1 MKTMYLNVIWEI
13 RHHKYVFCAES
24 LEKCFKEISAA
35 IACILIRKYAFLAG
49 VIYSACIK
57 IVMKYVSLLTDEI
70 AVRQKYFKIGKQ

>member
-24 LEKCFKEISAA
+24 LEKCLKEISAA

-57 IVMKYVSLLTDEI
+57 IVMKYVSLLIDTTCLC
-70 AVRQKYFKIGKQ
+70 QKYFKTGSK